1 MLPFQKSFWLFLC
14 IFSDRE
20 SGRGLHVQELKAT
33 SSQKPARN
41 DVLSPTALK
50 ELSSAPHCMNE
61 PSDEA
66 ADLASIL
73 KAALTDT
80 LTQKT
85 QLSHAWTPTHR
96 NCEKINADCFKPLNL
111 VVICYK
117 AVNKECICHLC
128 HVFREK
134 DPAPLRLTLENRLY
148 F

>member
-1 MLPFQKSFWLFLC
+1 
-14 IFSDRE
+14 
-20 SGRGLHVQELKAT
+20 
-33 SSQKPARN
+33 
-41 DVLSPTALK
+41 
-50 ELSSAPHCMNE
+50 MNE

-134 DPAPLRLTLENRLY
+134 DPVPLRLTLENRLY
-148 F
+148 FWGGLLGWVWRAKKHLQLDIWRHLCCYNWETWSMELTSCIVLLTSALGEAWSPAFP